1 MYPANIKGMGINR
14 ALVRRKNGKA
24 AAEVSYRYVQ
34 KDWPL
39 TIQAEVDNVNI
50 LTQPV
55 VVEK

>member
-34 KDWPL
+34 EDEPL